1 MAGAATFVRDHSPS
15 DFAAILAEINR
26 KPVPVNYDRRDAG
39 KGRSQAFGVQRRWSY
54 RPYLSRNCWMR
65 PELWVLLQEFAQKF
79 VPPGWDAVQV
89 NDNYRSAPH
98 RDKGNQG
105 ESYIVSFGDYTG
117 GNLCLDGDMKI
128 DTNHK
133 AWTFN
138 GSEIKHWTDA
148 WEGRRLTLV
157 FYRIVWPPKFYP
169 EYTVTSRRVE
179 DGLEVSDGY
188 DQSVMVIDR
197 KGHIVRLVKL
207 GLPRE
212 YVGKLSTK
220 GQPSRLASTAVS
232 VGTVDPE
239 SHHDV
244 FSELPVSDTSSS
256 SP

>member
-1 MAGAATFVRDHSPS
+1 MATFVREHTAE

-26 KPVPVNYDRRDAG
+26 KPIPVNHDRRDAG
-39 KGRSQAFGVQRRWSY
+39 KGRSQAFGLQRRWSY

-65 PELWVLLQEFAQKF
+65 PELWLLLQEFAQKF
-79 VPPGWDAVQV
+79 VGGWDAVQV
-89 NDNYRSAPH
+89 NDNYKSAPH

-117 GNLCLDGDMKI
+117 GNLCLEDGTKT

-133 AWTFN
+133 GWTFN
-138 GSEIKHWTDA
+138 GSQIKHWTDA

-157 FYRIVWPPKFYP
+157 FYRIVWPSKFLPVYP
-169 EYTVTSRRVE
+169 VTTRLVQ

-188 DQSVMVIDR
+188 DESVTVVDR

-212 YVGKLSTK
+212 YVGKLSRK
-220 GQPSRLASTAVS
+220 GQPSRLASTAAS
-232 VGTVDPE
+232 AETVGPE
-239 SHHDV
+239 SHPSA
-244 FSELPVSDTSSS
+244 FSDLPGSDTSSPS
-256 SP
+256 L